1 MSRTLK
7 HYKYMIFDTVFNRS
21 TVDIFNRPI
30 PLGITDDLVLA
41 KKLRFLYVFSSAFKG
56 KHADGKTPDI
66 TDELVSIASKEWE
79 KRILDSIGYKDV
91 STMYRNE
98 TIDTIA
104 ATLFD
109 SLHLMIEHSPFCF
122 DEMGDG
128 IQKIDKEQKYTVENN
143 PPILASPIPNSK
155 DKYPVVRSMDDF
167 IDKCERVYN
176 GLCDKYGKKER
187 FTNIEYNN
195 TTI

>member
-7 HYKYMIFDTVFNRS
+7 HYNYMIFDTVFNRN
-21 TVDIFNRPI
+21 TVDMYNRSI

-41 KKLRFLYVFSSAFKG
+41 KKLRFLYVFSSAFNC
-56 KHADGKTPDI
+56 KHTDGKIPDI
-66 TDELVSIASKEWE
+66 TDEPISIVSKEWE
-79 KRILDSIGYKDV
+79 KRILDSMGYKDV

-98 TIDTIA
+98 TMDKI

-109 SLHLMIEHSPFCF
+109 SLHLMIEHSPFRF
-122 DEMGDG
+122 DDMGDG
-128 IQKIDKEQKYTVENN
+128 IQKIDKEQKYTVENH

-155 DKYPVVRSMDDF
+155 DKYPVVRSLDDF
-167 IDKCERVYN
+167 IDKCDRVYN

>member
-1 MSRTLK
+1 MERTLK
-7 HYKYMIFDTVFNRS
+7 HYKYMIFDTVFNRN
-21 TVDIFNRPI
+21 TVDMYNRPI
-30 PLGITDDLVLA
+30 PLGITDDLALA
-41 KKLRFLYVFSSAFKG
+41 KKLRFLYVFSSAFNCQ
-56 KHADGKTPDI
+56 HTDGKIPDI
-66 TDELVSIASKEWE
+66 TDEPISIVSKEWE
-79 KRILDSIGYKDV
+79 KRILDSMGYKDV

-98 TIDTIA
+98 TMDKIA

-109 SLHLMIEHSPFCF
+109 SLHLMIEHSPFRF
-122 DEMGDG
+122 DDMGDG

-155 DKYPVVRSMDDF
+155 DKYPVVRSLDDF
-167 IDKCERVYN
+167 IDKCDRVYN